1 MRIATRAAR
10 DHKAQARIVMAAET
24 LAERFGL
31 DMSLVEGLRVQ
42 RGDPATRAMLQR
54 EAVADL
60 LESVV
65 NLTEPE
71 LHMDIDAEEL
81 LLPPEVVELL
91 VSKGYTSRASL
102 REASVEELQRLRGIG
117 EKTARRIKEA
127 VA

>member
-10 DHKAQARIVMAAET
+10 DHKAQARIVTAAER

-31 DMSLVEGLRVQ
+31 DMTMVNDLRVQ

-54 EAVADL
+54 EAVAVL

-71 LHMDIDAEEL
+71 PDIDINAEEL
-81 LLPPEVVELL
+81 LLPPEVVEVLI
-91 VSKGYTSRASL
+91 SKGYTTRESLRDASL
-102 REASVEELQRLRGIG
+102 EELQRLKGIG
-117 EKTARRIKEA
+117 KVTAEKIKEA